1 MKWFKNVVARIMG
14 DEIEEYDNEKKIHN
28 DRIKIQ
34 DTYEDYIEQ
43 EFETVQQE
51 DSIPAFLRKRDAFR
65 FPVISDS
72 ERSQMIKKET
82 PSKQAPLPSNKQ
94 VRPKPQS
101 VQPDQWQE
109 QRQKQKRDRFQPS
122 SQNQT
127 TTQNRRS
134 PFENQV
140 QQYQE
145 SARFETREQRRP
157 IVKNGY
163 NEVPSKQERINP
175 FNPKPNYDTTA
186 SYRERPSSSLG
197 RRSVES
203 ETETVTTTK
212 PEQVKKQKF
221 KPTNVPSP
229 VYGFQKPPLRSTHDQ
244 LEGHESNELKQTDDH
259 LEATKQVTVE
269 VMESLHT
276 AATEE
281 HAIVETKL
289 EEAQV
294 ITETEM
300 NAAQAIPETEVEEVQ
315 ATVETKVEEVQATVE
330 TKVEEV
336 QATVETKVEE
346 VQATV
351 ETKVEEA
358 QATVETEVEEVQ
370 ATVETKVEEVQATV
384 ETEVEEVQATVET
397 KVEEVQ
403 ATVETKVEEVQA
415 TVETKVEEVQATVET
430 KVEEAQATVETEV
443 EEVQATVETKV
454 EEVQATVETEVE
466 EVQATVETKV
476 EEAQAIAE
484 TEVEEV
490 QATVETEVEEVQA
503 TVETKV
509 EEAQTVVETIVEEVQ
524 KIVEAEIEETQ
535 VIAETEVNVDQAIDE
550 IIVMEEQ
557 PLEVAIEEGIT
568 ESTIKMEEVNDQ
580 YSDCEEIASPTTGE
594 EPIQQQLI
602 PVAIKELN
610 EIVDQ
615 NLEVKLVGQAQ
626 TSIEEITI
634 EEKPAI
640 VEELIR
646 RAEDPEDELL
656 KSEDIIVEATIKP
669 SEKVEQIEEP
679 SSKEEE
685 YQEPVKKEESKLPFN
700 VLMLKTDKEK
710 WALKE
715 AKTKQLLNTS
725 VEETV
730 LPLVVKEQPVATSIT
745 ENPIQQPILETYTVS
760 DNQEV
765 AATTVEPVIEPEIEE
780 PMPSRIN
787 ENLDESLKYLE
798 SPEEK
803 TEDFEWMDMQGEK
816 LIEALSYFQV
826 KGEIVQIVQ
835 GPAVTQFE
843 ITVGHGTK
851 VSKIRNL
858 ADDLK
863 LALAARD
870 IRIQAPIPGKSS
882 IGIEIPNQKSRPVRI
897 SEIVGD
903 QLFIDSD
910 SPLEA
915 ALGLDLTGK
924 PVTLDLRKMPHGL
937 IAGATGSGKSVC
949 INSILV
955 SLLLKASP
963 QDVKLLLID
972 PKMVELAAFNHIPH
986 LVSPVITDVKAATAA
1001 LKWAVEEMERRYQL
1015 FAHVGARDITRYNAM
1030 VEEERK
1036 FSLKMPYLVIVI
1048 DELADLMMMAPT
1060 DVEEA
1065 ICRIA
1070 QKARACGI
1078 HLVLATQRPSVD
1090 VITGLIKSNIPTR
1103 IAFSV
1108 SSQIDSRTILDSQGA
1123 ERLLGRGD
1131 MLYLGNGMSGPIRV
1145 QGTFVTDEEIEAVT
1159 DYMRSLGEP
1168 EYIFEQEELLRKAEA
1183 IEEQDEL
1190 FEEACRHI
1198 CEQGTVST
1206 SSLQRKFHIGYNRAA
1221 RLVDM
1226 MEAQGFISESKGTK
1240 PRDVF
1245 LKTQDLENLFNNG
1258 YDEM

>member
-336 QATVETKVEE
+336 QATVET
-346 VQATV
+346 
-351 ETKVEEA
+351 
-358 QATVETEVEEVQ
+358 
-370 ATVETKVEEVQATV
+370 
-384 ETEVEEVQATVET
+384 
-397 KVEEVQ
+397 
-403 ATVETKVEEVQA
+403 
-415 TVETKVEEVQATVET
+415 
-430 KVEEAQATVETEV
+430 
-443 EEVQATVETKV
+443 
-454 EEVQATVETEVE
+454 EVE

-503 TVETKV
+503 TVETEV